1 MRNEMSEGTAGD
13 TAPRERGEASFHT
26 SPSRAVPDAKGREM
40 RSATNCTSKGQPR
53 PTSACSC
60 PRRDMQRRCE
70 MLSNIIGLVSGC
82 VTFLGGFLVV
92 WGAVSLGLAI
102 REQQGGAQIASA
114 ISTIAGGAIIIAA
127 AIYFGQLDTSWLPA

>member
-1 MRNEMSEGTAGD
+1 MH
-13 TAPRERGEASFHT
+13 GEASFHT
-26 SPSRAVPDAKGREM
+26 SPPRAVPDAKGREM
-40 RSATNCTSKGQPR
+40 RSETNCTNRGGRLGPHGGGR
-53 PTSACSC
+53 PQDRRKETRSALEHN
-60 PRRDMQRRCE
+60 RAR
-70 MLSNIIGLVSGC
+70 IGLRD
-82 VTFLGGFLVV
+82 LPRGFLIV